1 MVLTA
6 TNATVSIPP
15 FTSGTTNPVVIT
27 ATKINQSQS
36 ATVALSVRDVAGNS
50 TNCDPVYTTVE
61 ASIPEEFAL
70 SQSYP
75 NPFNPSTTIRY
86 ALPVASHVTL
96 KVYNVLG
103 QEVATLVDEVQEAG
117 YKSVVFSAGGLASGV
132 YFYRLQAGNFVETK
146 RLLILK

>member
-75 NPFNPSTTIRY
+75 NPFNPTTLIAY
-86 ALPVASHVTL
+86 QLPVDGHVEL
-96 KVYNVLG
+96 SVYNVLG
-103 QEVATLVDEVQEAG
+103 QRVATLVDEVQDAG
-117 YKSVVFSAGGLASGV
+117 YKSAVFDASNLASGV
-132 YFYRLQAGNFVETK
+132 YFYRLVSGSFVDTK
-146 RLLILK
+146 KLILLR